1 MASFLVERFWPGLT
15 RDAAESATG
24 ALRASGVTVVET
36 IVASPDEVCLWY
48 VEAANAEAVAT
59 AFGAAAVPFDRL
71 TAATRIAG

>member
-36 IVASPDEVCLWY
+36 IVASPDEVCMWY
-48 VEAANAEAVAT
+48 VEAAGAETVAT
-59 AFGAAAVPFDRL
+59 AFAAAAVPFDRL
-71 TAATRIAG
+71 TAAPRIAG